1 MHILFEKKV
10 LYGFGQSLDAWYC
23 VLSWNSPGLPCW
35 WRAVESRLAWTATK
49 LPPTPKTKQK
59 MIRKKKNKHLPFIT
73 GWKTA
78 TPRSVW
84 TAKSRIRPP
93 ALFKTKLKFNLFSN

>member
-1 MHILFEKKV
+1 
-10 LYGFGQSLDAWYC
+10 
-23 VLSWNSPGLPCW
+23 
-35 WRAVESRLAWTATK
+35 
-49 LPPTPKTKQK
+49 